1 MDLLTVSDLPHLHAG
16 LNATTLVLLFL
27 GYGFIRHNQRGKH
40 MLCML
45 AATLVSTVFMVS
57 YLTYHANVGYLPF
70 TGQGFIRPTYFT
82 ILITHVILAA
92 VIIPLVLTTLVLA
105 ARKKFETHR
114 RLVRWTLP
122 IWIYVSIT
130 GLVVYFLAF
139 HLYPSPL

>member
-1 MDLLTVSDLPHLHAG
+1 MDILTISDLPHLHAG
-16 LNATTLVLLFL
+16 LNAITLVLLLL
-27 GYGFIRHNQRGKH
+27 GYAFIRNNQRGKH

-45 AATLVSTVFMVS
+45 GATLVSSLFMLS
-57 YLTYHANVGYLPF
+57 YLTYHAKVGYLPF
-70 TGQGFIRPTYFT
+70 TGQGFVRPVYFS

-105 ARKKFETHR
+105 ARKKFKLHR
-114 RLVRWTLP
+114 RLARWTLP